1 MANER
6 LTASRAMPRAVA
18 QSFFENRYLTVMSI
32 ALLAAGVISLTS
44 VVQGVLAHENA
55 IYMVLNGLGAF
66 LNLFVGVRLNGLR
79 TRQTFE
85 STKSMSRICLVY
97 CCVQAFLLLLTGSM
111 YVSMHEIIHSPE
123 AAADLV
129 EGAVE
134 QWDNMLPCYI
144 LTLVVTLFQAVSWGL
159 FARGV
164 NDVRDMTRGRLP
176 SRNAFTPAAAVC
188 ALTTGLMLCNTVL
201 NVMMAWGNAEGVGV
215 ALVNSLPELA
225 VYFACAQLC
234 RQSAAARN
242 GVRTL

>member
-18 QSFFENRYLTVMSI
+18 QSFFENRYLNVMSI

-44 VVQGVLAHENA
+44 VVQGVLAHEDA
-55 IYMVLNGLGAF
+55 MYMVLNGLGAF

-85 STKSMSRICLVY
+85 SAKSMGKICLVY

-123 AAADLV
+123 AAAELV

-134 QWDNMLPCYI
+134 QWDSMLPYYI

-164 NDVRDMTRGRLP
+164 NDVRDMTRGRFP

-188 ALTTGLMLCNTVL
+188 ALTTGLMLCTTVL